1 MNKVLKKAVAAVMAV
16 ALVLGGV
23 MFHPAPNLQAKAKKV
38 RIAKSAKVTVG
49 KTVKVKLKNNRKK
62 VKWKVIAGKK
72 RIKIVK
78 KSKTYAAVK
87 GLKKGKSKIQAV
99 IGKKKY
105 TCKVTVVAKKKPSV
119 SPNEAKTDEGGYSYE
134 VIPLMPPFNS
144 YFYIKTNNPDPDSFR
159 FVDKETP
166 LRL

>member
-1 MNKVLKKAVAAVMAV
+1 MAV

-72 RIKIVK
+72 EL
-78 KSKTYAAVK
+78 KS
-87 GLKKGKSKIQAV
+87 
-99 IGKKKY
+99 
-105 TCKVTVVAKKKPSV
+105 
-119 SPNEAKTDEGGYSYE
+119 
-134 VIPLMPPFNS
+134 
-144 YFYIKTNNPDPDSFR
+144 
-159 FVDKETP
+159 
-166 LRL
+166 